1 MRSTLKVT
9 ARSSILGF
17 TLIELMVVIVI
28 VGILAAIAIPSYRR
42 YAVINSE
49 REVQAKMLQ
58 LQIQLERWR
67 AKTLS
72 YKGFQPQNI
81 SGTNVVTYGYAGVA
95 IDPDA
100 DPSIP
105 TGVNKLI
112 YVPDGSDADTYRY
125 QITLVDG
132 INTDSSLVATEFAT
146 GRTWKMLA
154 EPNTSITNTGE
165 HLIMMN
171 STGLR
176 CQSKNDV
183 QIDDDDCGVGQ
194 ESW

>member
-72 YKGFQPQNI
+72 YKGFQPQNV

-125 QITLVDG
+125 QIILVDG

>member
-1 MRSTLKVT
+1 MRSIAKVT
-9 ARSSILGF
+9 ARSRVLGF

-72 YKGFQPQNI
+72 YKGFQPQNV
-81 SGTNVVTYGYAGVA
+81 SATNVITYGYAGVD

-132 INTDSSLVATEFAT
+132 VSTDSSLVATEFAT

-183 QIDDDDCGVGQ
+183 EIDDDDCGVGQ

>member
-1 MRSTLKVT
+1 MKTIADVP
-9 ARSSILGF
+9 ARNNVLGF

-42 YAVINSE
+42 YVVVNSE
-49 REVQAKMLQ
+49 REAQAKMLQ
-58 LQIQLERWR
+58 LQVQLERWR

-72 YKGFQPQNI
+72 YKGFQPQNV

-132 INTDSSLVATEFAT
+132 VSTDSSLVATEFAT
-146 GRTWKMLA
+146 GRTWKMFA

-165 HLIMMN
+165 HLIMMD
-171 STGLR
+171 SIGLR

>member
-9 ARSSILGF
+9 ARSSVLGF

-42 YAVINSE
+42 YAIINSE

-58 LQIQLERWR
+58 IQLQLERWR

-72 YKGFQPQNI
+72 YKGFIPQVVN
-81 SGTNVVTYGYAGVA
+81 SNDNSVTYRYAEN
-95 IDPDA
+95 DNQ
-100 DPSIP
+100 
-105 TGVNKLI
+105 TI
-112 YVPDGSDADTYRY
+112 YVPDGSDANTYRY
-125 QITLVDG
+125 QVTIVDG
-132 INTDSSLVATEFAT
+132 ADTDISLVSTEFAT

-154 EPNTSITNTGE
+154 EPNTSIASTGE
-165 HLIMMN
+165 HLIMMT

-183 QIDDDDCGVGQ
+183 EIGDDDCGTGQ

>member
-1 MRSTLKVT
+1 MKTIANVP
-9 ARSSILGF
+9 ARSNVLGF

-42 YAVINSE
+42 YVVVNSE
-49 REVQAKMLQ
+49 REAQAKMLQ
-58 LQIQLERWR
+58 LQVQLERWR

-72 YKGFQPQNI
+72 YKGFQPQNV
-81 SGTNVVTYGYAGVA
+81 SGANVITYGYAGVA

-100 DPSIP
+100 DPSVP

-132 INTDSSLVATEFAT
+132 ISTDSSLVATEFAT

-154 EPNTSITNTGE
+154 EPNTFITNTGE

-176 CQSKNDV
+176 CQSENDV

-194 ESW
+194 EIW